1 MVRSDHAF
9 KYPSTFLEMTF
20 GGFGMP
26 VYSTHNNF
34 TRTEFQLDA
43 YKALNMMNKS
53 IGGLPAHKPSLSAPR
68 VTESITEP

>member
-1 MVRSDHAF
+1 
-9 KYPSTFLEMTF
+9 
-20 GGFGMP
+20 MP